1 MHVEINFLV
10 FTFAQQNRDEHMWS
24 NSALDGV
31 KWKDL
36 MSTLI
41 LDRLEASF
49 DNNWE
54 DALSQTTVQVT
65 QNTKTDCDDGR
76 PQCTIVG
83 RQSSRMEY
91 FDSVCN
97 YDDDDDHTGY
107 LHTTT
112 DRDSIV

>member
-1 MHVEINFLV
+1 LV
-10 FTFAQQNRDEHMWS
+10 FTSTQQTRDEEMWS

-49 DNNWE
+49 DNLNDE
-54 DALSQTTVQVT
+54 LPQTTAQMT
-65 QNTKTDCDDGR
+65 QNTKTDCDGR
-76 PQCTIVG
+76 SQYTTVG
-83 RQSSRMEY
+83 GESSRIEY
-91 FDSVCN
+91 FDSACCDN
-97 YDDDDDHTGY
+97 HTGHLY
-107 LHTTT
+107 TTT